1 MINIHIEALERNWNI
16 GIFKTKPR
24 FVCVRRDVLKKQSD
38 HDSCW
43 ETTWEKHSSKK
54 LVCERN
60 IWIHVKP

>member
-38 HDSCW
+38 HDSC
-43 ETTWEKHSSKK
+43 
-54 LVCERN
+54 
-60 IWIHVKP
+60 